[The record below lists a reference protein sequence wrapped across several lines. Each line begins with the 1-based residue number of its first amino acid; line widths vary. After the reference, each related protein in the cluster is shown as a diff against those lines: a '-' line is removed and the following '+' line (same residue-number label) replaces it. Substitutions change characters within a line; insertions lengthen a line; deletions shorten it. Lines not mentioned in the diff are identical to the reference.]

1 MARKVPCLEFSV
13 ESFGQIVI
21 TVNGST
27 AVLSLIENLEK
38 KVAWLFECLWS

>member
-21 TVNGST
+21 IVNGST
-27 AVLSLIENLEK
+27 AVLSLIENLNGKEGCM
-38 KVAWLFECLWS
+38 AI